1 MQKQKTPIDN
11 ICYLT
16 LNCPPNLLILRV
28 NLRLEPGPPGNST
41 AGPAQ
46 AAWEFQCLSPL
57 SHGTCSVTAILWF
70 FNFNAQETGQKRFAL
85 VIISKNK

>member
-1 MQKQKTPIDN
+1 MQKQKTPIEN

-16 LNCPPNLLILRV
+16 LNCPPNLLV
-28 NLRLEPGPPGNST
+28 LRLEPNLRGIPP
-41 AGPAQ
+41 Q
-46 AAWEFQCLSPL
+46 AAWEFQRLSPL

-70 FNFNAQETGQKRFAL
+70 FNINAQETGQKRFAL